1 MTEVS
6 VILPAY
12 NEAEVIDRAIESVRT
27 QTFEDFELI
36 VVDDCSDDGTV
47 DIASSYEDSRIE
59 VVEHS
64 NNRGGGAARNTG
76 IMNAEGRYF
85 AFIDADDEWYER
97 KLEVQYEH
105 LSSMDDSHVGIYCAV
120 DNTNNRGTIIST
132 VYERVFG
139 TSTPPNEGGSE
150 LVPYVLSR
158 EFTLGG
164 SSTLFIRADTVQQMG
179 GFDSEFDRHQDI
191 EFLIRLLKT
200 GKLAY
205 VDEELMIKH
214 DIGTPPPDIVRD
226 AKVELFEKFQKEIRS
241 AQQKGFPV
249 IRNHRLSLA
258 RHYAHAGRGGEALRV
273 FRTVPDRTLR
283 DYVLFSVSLTRDR
296 R

>member
-12 NEAEVIDRAIESVRT
+12 NEADVIDRAIESVRT
-27 QTFEDFELI
+27 QTLEDFELI
-36 VVDDCSDDGTV
+36 VVDDCSDDGTA
-47 DIASSYEDSRIE
+47 DIASSYDDPRME
-59 VVEHS
+59 VVRHS
-64 NNRGGGAARNTG
+64 TNRGGGAARNTG
-76 IMNAEGRYF
+76 IMNAEGWYL
-85 AFIDADDEWYER
+85 AFLDADDEWYER
-97 KLEVQYEH
+97 KLEAQHEH
-105 LSSMDDSHVGIYCAV
+105 LCSMDDSYVGVYCAV
-120 DNTNNRGTIIST
+120 HDINSWGMIASA
-132 VYERVFG
+132 VYERVFDI
-139 TSTPPNEGGSE
+139 SMPPDEGGSE
-150 LVPYVLSR
+150 LIPHVLSR

-164 SSTLFIRADTVQQMG
+164 SSTLFIRADTVTRMG

-191 EFLIRLLKT
+191 EFLIRLLKR

-205 VDEELMIKH
+205 MDEELMIKH
-214 DIGTPPPDIVRD
+214 DTGPPSPDTVRD

-241 AQQKGFPV
+241 AQQEGFPV

-258 RHYAHAGRGGEALRV
+258 RKYARAGRGGEALRA
-273 FRTVPDRTLR
+273 FRTVPDRTLH